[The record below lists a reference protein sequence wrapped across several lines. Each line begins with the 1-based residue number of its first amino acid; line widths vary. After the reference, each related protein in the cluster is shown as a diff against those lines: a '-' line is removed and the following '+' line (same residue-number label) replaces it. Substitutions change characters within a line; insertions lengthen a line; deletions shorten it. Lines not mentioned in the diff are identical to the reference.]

1 MRCTHHS
8 YQEKCMKLNVI
19 LLSGFALNNVYA
31 DESAFKSEAKSQTVA
46 AADEASLN
54 SQSE

>member
-1 MRCTHHS
+1 
-8 YQEKCMKLNVI
+8 MKLNVI

-46 AADEASLN
+46 AAAEASLN